1 MFEELQALLNLP
13 GMDVAIRLAPIVWAV
28 IWVMLTVLL
37 WRGGFTDLIEKLTRP
52 RWAGPAR
59 VEAVMM
65 MPIRA
70 LMLTGVA
77 AVTGI
82 ITTLGIGFNAAVILG
97 VMQAIRAGG

>member
-13 GMDVAIRLAPIVWAV
+13 GMDVAIRLAPLVWAV

-82 ITTLGIGFNAAVILG
+82 ITTLGIGFNAAIILG

>member
-82 ITTLGIGFNAAVILG
+82 ITTLGIGFNAAIILG

>member
-13 GMDVAIRLAPIVWAV
+13 GMDVAIRLAPILWAV

-82 ITTLGIGFNAAVILG
+82 ITTLGIGFNAAIILG